1 MENINTETVIKDLA
15 FLPLDLP
22 EFQPSPDLYDRL
34 YKLYQLE
41 NSAIDDDYR
50 NCKHIPI
57 YITDGNDANNYDNKT
72 DYNWTSQSTVVPEL
86 VEYIKNHVQPWANPL
101 GRIMI
106 MCTRAGEENPP
117 HIDCSP
123 DKFDKTLQHKWRMVL
138 HGDVDS
144 LYYITETT
152 PDKEITP
159 ANTKERP
166 FMMSGSWP
174 HGMRNNSS
182 QMKFTL
188 AMGSP
193 WDADETDGYTQ
204 LIENSFRKFNNYYLS
219 KKDWLLPEDHVNLYE
234 EKYK

>member
-1 MENINTETVIKDLA
+1 
-15 FLPLDLP
+15 
-22 EFQPSPDLYDRL
+22 
-34 YKLYQLE
+34 
-41 NSAIDDDYR
+41 
-50 NCKHIPI
+50 
-57 YITDGNDANNYDNKT
+57 
-72 DYNWTSQSTVVPEL
+72 
-86 VEYIKNHVQPWANPL
+86 
-101 GRIMI
+101 MI
-106 MCTRAGEENPP
+106 ICTRAGEENPP

-152 PDKEITP
+152 PDKEIIP
-159 ANTKERP
+159 ANVKERP

-174 HGMRNNSS
+174 HGMRNNSN

-193 WDADETDGYTQ
+193 WDADTTDGYTQ

-219 KKDWLLPEDHVNLYE
+219 KKGWLLPEDHVNLYE

>member
-1 MENINTETVIKDLA
+1 MNDINLEAVKKDLA

-22 EFQPSPDLYDRL
+22 PFSPQAGLYDRL
-34 YKLYQLE
+34 IKLYEAE
-41 NSAIDDDYR
+41 NSAIDDEYR

-57 YITDGNDANNYDNKT
+57 YITGGNDANNYNDNI
-72 DYNWTSQSTVVPEL
+72 DYNWTEQSKEVPEV
-86 VEYIKNHVQPWANPL
+86 VEYIKNHVQGWAKPL

-106 MCTRAGEENPP
+106 ICTRAGEENPP

-123 DKFDKTLQHKWRMVL
+123 EKFDETLQHKWRLVL
-138 HGDVDS
+138 EGDVDS

-152 PDKEITP
+152 AGGEVQP

-174 HGMRNNSS
+174 HGMRNNNDK
-182 QMKFTL
+182 MKFTL

-193 WDADETDGYTQ
+193 WDADESEGYNN
-204 LIENSFRKFNNYYLS
+204 LIENSFRKFHNYYLS
-219 KKDWLLPEDHVNLYE
+219 KKGWQLPQDHVKLYE